1 MAAMPADTPVRPHDA
16 LRDWFPILHWSRG
29 YGRAQFAGDATAAAV
44 VTLLMIPQSL
54 AYALLAGLPAV
65 TGLYASL
72 LPLVVYALMG
82 TSPALATGPA
92 ALRSI
97 MSLAAVGTVV
107 TVGSTDFIAASL
119 LLAVLVGVL
128 LLVMGS
134 LRMGFIAGFL
144 SAPVLS
150 GFVTASGLLIAM
162 SQLPHLLG
170 TPLRSSNLWVFV
182 QSLWQ
187 HLSDLHTLTWMTG
200 LSALLALWATRR
212 WIKPLLRRLGVQAGA
227 ADLAAKAA
235 PLLILLGF
243 IALSQARGWAQQ
255 GLAVVGA
262 VPGGLPPFTLGLV
275 LGVAPSTLQALLLPA
290 LLIAML
296 TFVEQISIAQAF
308 AARRRERVDGDAEM
322 RAMGAANLAAGLTGG
337 HAVGASFSR
346 SAVLHEGG
354 ARTPAAGLMTAVLLG
369 ITALFFTPWLHH
381 LPLAVLAATILMA
394 LGSLLD
400 FGSFARTWRYSR
412 ADFAAQA
419 LTFGV
424 TLLVDLV
431 SGLTVG
437 VLASL
442 TLFIWRSSRPHIA
455 VVGNVPGTEHYR
467 NVLRHD
473 VVTQP
478 QVLGLRVD
486 ESLFF
491 ANARFL
497 EDRVNHEVV
506 ARPQLRH
513 LVLQCTAVND
523 IDASALETLLT
534 LNRRLQDAGVQ
545 LHLSEVKGP
554 VMDRLQR
561 SDFLQQLSG
570 RVFLTHHQAIT
581 ALDQQAPDP
590 AAQI

>member
-1 MAAMPADTPVRPHDA
+1 MKQVQS
-16 LRDWFPILHWSRG
+16 DWFPVLRWSRD
-29 YGRAQFAGDATAAAV
+29 YDRKALHGDLVAAAV
-44 VTLLMIPQSL
+44 VTLLLIPQSL
-54 AYALLAGLPAV
+54 AYAVLAGLPAV
-65 TGLYASL
+65 TGLYASM

-82 TSPALATGPA
+82 TSPVLAVGPA

-97 MSLAAVGTVV
+97 MSLATVGAVA
-107 TVGSTDFIAASL
+107 TVGSADFVAASL
-119 LLAVLVGVL
+119 LLAVMVGGML
-128 LLVMGS
+128 LLMGA

-170 TPLRSSNLWVFV
+170 IPLRVSNLWVFV
-182 QSLWQ
+182 HSLWEQ
-187 HLSDLHTLTWMTG
+187 AASIHALTLTVG
-200 LSALLALWATRR
+200 LAAMVALWAGKR
-212 WIKPLLRRLGVQAGA
+212 WFRQALNRVGLPIGA
-227 ADLAAKAA
+227 ADMVSKAA
-235 PLLILLGF
+235 PLLILAGF
-243 IALSQARGWAQQ
+243 IVLNLVMEWSAQ

-262 VPGGLPPFTLGLV
+262 VPGGLPPFTLGTV
-275 LGVAPSTLQALLLPA
+275 LGVAPATLQALLLPA

-308 AARRRERVDGDAEM
+308 AAKRRERVDGDAEM
-322 RAMGAANLAAGLTGG
+322 RAMGAANLVAGLSGA
-337 HAVGASFSR
+337 HAVGSSFSR
-346 SAVLHEGG
+346 SAVQNEAG
-354 ARTPAAGLMTAVLLG
+354 ARTPATSLLTAVMLG
-369 ITALFFTPWLHH
+369 ITALFFTPWLYH

-394 LGSLLD
+394 LGSLID
-400 FGSFARTWRYSR
+400 FGSFARTWRFSR

-419 LTFGV
+419 LTFSV

-442 TLFIWRSSRPHIA
+442 TLHIWRSSRPHIA

-467 NVLRHD
+467 NVLRHE
-473 VVTQP
+473 VVTHP
-478 QVLGLRVD
+478 HILGLRVD

-497 EDRVNHEVV
+497 EDRVNAEVASHPDV
-506 ARPQLRH
+506 RH
-513 LVLQCTAVND
+513 VVLQCTAVND
-523 IDASALETLLT
+523 IDASALESLLT
-534 LNRRLQDAGVQ
+534 LNQRLQEAGVQ

-561 SDFLQQLSG
+561 SSLPSQLSG
-570 RVFLTHHQAIT
+570 RVFLSHHQAVEALRT
-581 ALDQQAPDP
+581 AG
-590 AAQI
+590 

>member
-1 MAAMPADTPVRPHDA
+1 MPSGLP
-16 LRDWFPILHWSRG
+16 DWFPVLRWSRG
-29 YGRAQFAGDATAAAV
+29 YGRQQLAGDATAAAV
-44 VTLLMIPQSL
+44 VTLLLIPQSL

-65 TGLYASL
+65 TGLYASM

-82 TSPALATGPA
+82 SSPVLGTGPA

-97 MSLAAVGTVV
+97 MSLAAVGTVAS
-107 TVGSTDFIAASL
+107 VGSADFVAASL
-119 LLAVLVGVL
+119 LLAALVGGL
-128 LLVMGS
+128 LLLMGA

-150 GFVTASGLLIAM
+150 GFVTASGLLIVM

-170 TPLRSSNLWVFV
+170 VPLRGSNLWVFA

-187 HLSDLHTLTWMTG
+187 QIGALHPLTLGVG
-200 LSALLALWATRR
+200 LAALLALWAARR
-212 WIKPLLRRLGVQAGA
+212 WLQAALQRLGLPPAGA
-227 ADLAAKAA
+227 DRVAKAA
-235 PLLILLGF
+235 PLLIIVITIGLTQALGWHD
-243 IALSQARGWAQQ
+243 R
-255 GLAVVGA
+255 GLAVVGS
-262 VPGGLPPFTLGLV
+262 VPGGWPPFTLGV
-275 LGVAPSTLQALLLPA
+275 VFGVAPATLQALLLPA

-308 AARRRERVDGDAEM
+308 AAKRRERIDSDAEM

-346 SAVLHEGG
+346 SAVLHGGG
-354 ARTPAAGLMTAVLLG
+354 ACTPAAGLLTALLLG
-369 ITALFFTPWLHH
+369 TVALFFTPWLHH

-400 FGSFARTWRYSR
+400 FGSFARTWRYSH

-437 VLASL
+437 VIASL
-442 TLFIWRSSRPHIA
+442 TLYIWRSSRPHIA

-467 NVLRHD
+467 NVLRHE
-473 VVTQP
+473 VITHP
-478 QVLGLRVD
+478 HILSLRVD
-486 ESLFF
+486 ENLFF
-491 ANARFL
+491 ANTRFL
-497 EDRVNHEVV
+497 EDRVNAEVTD
-506 ARPQLRH
+506 RPALRH
-513 LVLQCTAVND
+513 VVLQCTAVNT
-523 IDASALETLLT
+523 IDTSALESLLAI
-534 LNRRLQDAGVQ
+534 NRHLQDAGIQ

-561 SDFLQQLSG
+561 SDLLQQLSG
-570 RVFLTHHQAIT
+570 RVFLTHHQAVT
-581 ALDQQAPDP
+581 EL
-590 AAQI
+590 AAG

>member
-1 MAAMPADTPVRPHDA
+1 MKPTLP
-16 LRDWFPILHWSRG
+16 DWFPVLRWARG
-29 YGRAQFAGDATAAAV
+29 YGRGAFGADLTAAAV
-44 VTLLMIPQSL
+44 VTLLLIPQSL

-65 TGLYASL
+65 TGLYASM

-82 TSPALATGPA
+82 TSPVLAAGPA

-97 MSLAAVGTVV
+97 MSLAAVGAVA
-107 TVGSTDFIAASL
+107 TVGSPDFIAASL
-119 LLAVLVGVL
+119 LLAVLVGGL
-128 LLVMGS
+128 LLLMGA

-162 SQLPHLLG
+162 SQVPHVLG
-170 TPLRSSNLWVFV
+170 MELRGSNLWVFLKG
-182 QSLWQ
+182 LWQ
-187 HLSDLHTLTWMTG
+187 QAGAMHPLTLGVG
-200 LSALLALWATRR
+200 LAAMLALWASKR
-212 WIKPLLRRLGVQAGA
+212 WLKAALLRLGLPLGG
-227 ADLAAKAA
+227 ADLVAKAA
-235 PLLILLGF
+235 PLLIIVIAIVLTQALG
-243 IALSQARGWAQQ
+243 LNGQ
-255 GLAVVGA
+255 GLAVVGS
-262 VPGGLPPFTLGLV
+262 VPGGLPPFTLGAV
-275 LGVAPSTLQALLLPA
+275 VGVAPATLQALLLPA

-308 AARRRERVDGDAEM
+308 AAKRRERVDSDAEM
-322 RAMGAANLAAGLTGG
+322 RAMGAANLAAGLSGG

-346 SAVLHEGG
+346 SAVMHEGG
-354 ARTPAAGLMTAVLLG
+354 ARTPAAGLLTALLLG
-369 ITALFFTPWLHH
+369 TVALFFKPWLHQ

-437 VLASL
+437 VIASL
-442 TLFIWRSSRPHIA
+442 TLYIWRSSRPHIA

-467 NVLRHD
+467 NVLRHE
-473 VVTQP
+473 VITHP
-478 QVLGLRVD
+478 HILSLRVD
-486 ESLFF
+486 ENLFF
-491 ANARFL
+491 ANTRFL
-497 EDRVNHEVV
+497 EDRVNAEVTG
-506 ARPQLRH
+506 RPELRH
-513 LVLQCTAVND
+513 VVLQCTAINT
-523 IDASALETLLT
+523 IDTSALESLLGINQH
-534 LNRRLQDAGVQ
+534 LKDAGVK

-561 SDFLQQLSG
+561 SELLQRLTGQ
-570 RVFLTHHQAIT
+570 VFMTQHQAVA
-581 ALDQQAPDP
+581 ALAEAPV
-590 AAQI
+590 AGSA

>member
-1 MAAMPADTPVRPHDA
+1 MKPTLP
-16 LRDWFPILHWSRG
+16 DWFPVLRWARG
-29 YGRAQFAGDATAAAV
+29 YGRGSLTGDLTAATV

-65 TGLYASL
+65 TGLYASM

-82 TSPALATGPA
+82 TSPVLAAGPA

-97 MSLAAVGTVV
+97 MSLAAVGAVV
-107 TVGSTDFIAASL
+107 QVGSADFIAASL
-119 LLAVLVGVL
+119 LLAVLVGGL
-128 LLVMGS
+128 LLLMGA

-162 SQLPHLLG
+162 SQLPHVLG
-170 TPLRSSNLWVFV
+170 IPLRGSNLWVFG

-187 HLSDLHTLTWMTG
+187 QAGQWHALTLGVG
-200 LSALLALWATRR
+200 LAAMLALWAAKR
-212 WIKPLLRRLGVQAGA
+212 WLSAVLQRLGLPAGF
-227 ADLAAKAA
+227 ADLLAKAA
-235 PLLILLGF
+235 PLLIIVIA
-243 IALSQARGWAQQ
+243 IALTQALGWNGR
-255 GLAVVGA
+255 GLAVVGS
-262 VPGGLPPFTLGLV
+262 VPGGLPPFTLGTV
-275 LGVAPSTLQALLLPA
+275 LGVAPATVQAMLLPA

-308 AARRRERVDGDAEM
+308 AAKRRERVDSDAEM
-322 RAMGAANLAAGLTGG
+322 RAMGAANLAAGLSGG

-346 SAVLHEGG
+346 SAVMHGSG
-354 ARTPAAGLMTAVLLG
+354 AHTPAAGLLTALLLG
-369 ITALFFTPWLHH
+369 TVALFFTPWLHQ

-400 FGSFARTWRYSR
+400 FGSFRRTWRYSR

-437 VLASL
+437 VIASL
-442 TLFIWRSSRPHIA
+442 TLYIWRSSRPHIA

-467 NVLRHD
+467 NVLRHE
-473 VVTQP
+473 VITHP
-478 QVLGLRVD
+478 HILSLRVD
-486 ESLFF
+486 ENLFF
-491 ANARFL
+491 ANTRFL
-497 EDRVNHEVV
+497 EDRLNAEVM
-506 ARPQLRH
+506 ARPDLRH
-513 LVLQCTAVND
+513 VVLQCTAVNT
-523 IDASALETLLT
+523 IDTSALES
-534 LNRRLQDAGVQ
+534 LQGINQHLKDAGVQ

-561 SDFLQQLSG
+561 SDLLQQLTG
-570 RVFLTHHQAIT
+570 QVFMTQHQAVT
-581 ALDQQAPDP
+581 ALVG
-590 AAQI
+590 AAS

>member
-1 MAAMPADTPVRPHDA
+1 MRKSSVK
-16 LRDWFPILHWSRG
+16 DWFPVLHWARG
-29 YGRAQFAGDATAAAV
+29 YNRSALSSDLTAAAV
-44 VTLLMIPQSL
+44 VTLLLIPQSL

-65 TGLYASL
+65 TGLYASM

-82 TSPALATGPA
+82 TSPVLAAGPA

-97 MSLAAVGTVV
+97 MSLAAVGAVA
-107 TVGSTDFIAASL
+107 TVGSADFIAASL
-119 LLAVLVGVL
+119 LLALLVGGL
-128 LLVMGS
+128 LLLMGA
-134 LRMGFIAGFL
+134 LRMGFIVGFL

-162 SQLPHLLG
+162 SQWPHLLG
-170 TPLRSSNLWVFV
+170 VPLRGSNLWVFV

-187 HLSDLHTLTWMTG
+187 QAGQWHALTLGVG
-200 LSALLALWATRR
+200 LATLLALWAARR
-212 WIKPLLRRLGVQAGA
+212 WLKAVLLRLGLNPAV
-227 ADLAAKAA
+227 ADLVAKAA
-235 PLLILLGF
+235 PLLVIV
-243 IALSQARGWAQQ
+243 IAIGLTAALDWAAQ
-255 GLAVVGA
+255 GLAVLGS
-262 VPGGLPPFTLGLV
+262 VPGGFPPFTLGAV
-275 LGVAPSTLQALLLPA
+275 IGVAPATVQALLLPA

-308 AARRRERVDGDAEM
+308 AAKRRERVDGDAEM
-322 RAMGAANLAAGLTGG
+322 RAMGAANIAAGLSGG

-354 ARTPAAGLMTAVLLG
+354 ARTPAAGLLTAWLLG
-369 ITALFFTPWLHH
+369 TTALFFTPWLHQ

-437 VLASL
+437 LIASL
-442 TLFIWRSSRPHIA
+442 TLHIWRSSRPHIA
-455 VVGNVPGTEHYR
+455 VLGNVPGTEHYR
-467 NVLRHD
+467 NVLRHE

-478 QVLGLRVD
+478 HILGLRVD

-497 EDRVNHEVV
+497 EDRVNAEVV

-523 IDASALETLLT
+523 IDASALESLQSI
-534 LNRRLQDAGVQ
+534 NQRLQDVGVQ

-570 RVFLTHHQAIT
+570 GVFLTHHQAVA
-581 ALDQQAPDP
+581 ALSAGD
-590 AAQI
+590 

>member
-1 MAAMPADTPVRPHDA
+1 MRPS
-16 LRDWFPILHWSRG
+16 LNDWFPVLQWSRG
-29 YGRAQFAGDATAAAV
+29 YGRQQFAGDATAAAV
-44 VTLLMIPQSL
+44 VTLLLIPQSL
-54 AYALLAGLPAV
+54 AYALLAGMPAV
-65 TGLYASL
+65 TGLYASM

-82 TSPALATGPA
+82 TSPVLGTGPA

-97 MSLAAVGTVV
+97 MSLAAVGAVV
-107 TVGSTDFIAASL
+107 GVGSADFIATTL
-119 LLAVLVGVL
+119 LLAVMVGVL
-128 LLVMGS
+128 LLIMGA

-144 SAPVLS
+144 SGPVLS
-150 GFVTASGLLIAM
+150 GFVTGAGLLIAI
-162 SQLPHLLG
+162 SQLPLVLG
-170 TPLRSSNLWVFV
+170 TSLRTANLPEFL

-187 HLSDLHTLTWMTG
+187 QRGELHGLTLAVGAAAM
-200 LSALLALWATRR
+200 LALWAAKR
-212 WIKPLLRRLGVQAGA
+212 WLKALLQRAGVGVGA
-227 ADLAAKAA
+227 ADLVTRAA
-235 PLLILLGF
+235 PLLILIGF
-243 IALSQARGWAQQ
+243 ILLTQTTNWLAH
-255 GLAVVGA
+255 GLAVVGT
-262 VPGGLPPFTLGLV
+262 VPSGLPPFTLSSV
-275 LGVAPSTLQALLLPA
+275 LGAEMSTVQALLLPA

-322 RAMGAANLAAGLTGG
+322 RAMGAANIAAGLTGA

-346 SAVLHEGG
+346 TAVLHDAG
-354 ARTPAAGLMTAVLLG
+354 ARTPASHLLTALLLG
-369 ITALFFTPWLHH
+369 ITALFFTPWLYH
-381 LPLAVLAATILMA
+381 LPLAVLAATILIA

-400 FGSFARTWRYSR
+400 FGSFARSWRYSR

-437 VLASL
+437 VIASL
-442 TLFIWRSSRPHIA
+442 ALYIWRSSRPHIA

-497 EDRVNHEVV
+497 EDRLNAEV
-506 ARPQLRH
+506 ASRPALRH
-513 LVLQCTAVND
+513 VVLQCTAVND
-523 IDASALETLLT
+523 IDTSALESLLAI
-534 LNRRLQDAGVQ
+534 NQRLQEAGIA

-561 SDFLQQLSG
+561 SDLLAKLSG
-570 RVFLTHHQAIT
+570 RVFLTHHQAVQ
-581 ALDQQAPDP
+581 ALDAER
-590 AAQI
+590 

>member
-1 MAAMPADTPVRPHDA
+1 V
-16 LRDWFPILHWSRG
+16 
-29 YGRAQFAGDATAAAV
+29 
-44 VTLLMIPQSL
+44 
-54 AYALLAGLPAV
+54 
-65 TGLYASL
+65 
-72 LPLVVYALMG
+72 
-82 TSPALATGPA
+82 
-92 ALRSI
+92 
-97 MSLAAVGTVV
+97 
-107 TVGSTDFIAASL
+107 
-119 LLAVLVGVL
+119 
-128 LLVMGS
+128 
-134 LRMGFIAGFL
+134 FL
-144 SAPVLS
+144 
-150 GFVTASGLLIAM
+150 
-162 SQLPHLLG
+162 
-170 TPLRSSNLWVFV
+170 

-187 HLSDLHTLTWMTG
+187 HLADLHTLTWLTG
-200 LSALLALWATRR
+200 LAALLTLWAARR
-212 WIKPLLRRLGVQAGA
+212 WLKPLLRRCGLPPA
-227 ADLAAKAA
+227 ALDLLAKAA
-235 PLLILLGF
+235 PLLIMVAF
-243 IALSQARGWAQQ
+243 IVLTQRLDWAAQ

-262 VPGGLPPFTLGLV
+262 VPAGLPSLTVGSL
-275 LGVAPSTLQALLLPA
+275 LGVAPATLQALLLPA

-308 AARRRERVDGDAEM
+308 AAKRRERVDGDAEM

-346 SAVLHEGG
+346 TAVLHEGG
-354 ARTPAAGLMTAVLLG
+354 ARTPAAGLITALLLG
-369 ITALFFTPWLHH
+369 LTALFFTPWLYH

-437 VLASL
+437 VIASL
-442 TLFIWRSSRPHIA
+442 TLYIWRSSRPHIA

-467 NVLRHD
+467 NVLRHE

-497 EDRVNHEVV
+497 EERVNAEVA
-506 ARPQLRH
+506 ARPPLRH

-523 IDASALETLLT
+523 IDTSALETLLA
-534 LNRRLQDAGVQ
+534 LNRRLQEAGVQ

-561 SDFLQQLSG
+561 SDLLRQLSG
-570 RVFLTHHQAIT
+570 RVFLTHHQAVT
-581 ALDQQAPDP
+581 EL
-590 AAQI
+590 AAG

>member
-1 MAAMPADTPVRPHDA
+1 MSQRPS
-16 LRDWFPILHWSRG
+16 DWFPILRWG
-29 YGRAQFAGDATAAAV
+29 TAYGREALTADLTAAAV
-44 VTLLMIPQSL
+44 VTLLLIPQSL

-65 TGLYASL
+65 TGLYASM

-82 TSPALATGPA
+82 TSPVLGVGPA

-97 MSLAAVGTVV
+97 MSLATVGAVA
-107 TVGSTDFIAASL
+107 TVGSADFVAASL
-119 LLAVLVGVL
+119 LLAVMVGGML
-128 LLVMGS
+128 LLMGA
-134 LRMGFIAGFL
+134 LRMGFMAGFL

-162 SQLPHLLG
+162 SQLPHVLG
-170 TPLRSSNLWVFV
+170 IPLRGSNLGVFV
-182 QSLWQ
+182 LSLWQ
-187 HLSDLHTLTWMTG
+187 HVASIHAMTLGVG
-200 LSALLALWATRR
+200 LAAMLALWVSKHWSRAV
-212 WIKPLLRRLGVQAGA
+212 LRALRMPPGA
-227 ADLAAKAA
+227 ADLVAKAA
-235 PLLILLGF
+235 PLLVIAVA
-243 IALSQARGWAQQ
+243 IALTASLGWDDR
-255 GLAVVGA
+255 GLAVVGH
-262 VPGGLPPFTLGLV
+262 VPEGLPKFTLDAV
-275 LGVAPSTLQALLLPA
+275 TGVAPGTVQALLLPA

-308 AARRRERVDGDAEM
+308 AAKRRERVDSDAEM

-346 SAVLHEGG
+346 SAVTHEGG
-354 ARTPAAGLMTAVLLG
+354 ARTPATSLLAALLLG
-369 ITALFFTPWLHH
+369 TTALFFTPWLYH

-400 FGSFARTWRYSR
+400 FGSFARTWRFSR

-419 LTFGV
+419 LTFSV

-442 TLFIWRSSRPHIA
+442 TLHIWRSSRPHIA

-467 NVLRHD
+467 NVLRHE
-473 VVTQP
+473 VVTHP
-478 QVLGLRVD
+478 HILGLRVD

-497 EDRVNHEVV
+497 EDRVNAEMASHPDV
-506 ARPQLRH
+506 RH
-513 LVLQCTAVND
+513 VVLQCTAVND
-523 IDASALETLLT
+523 IDASALESLLT
-534 LNRRLQDAGVQ
+534 LNQRLQEAGVQ

-561 SDFLQQLSG
+561 SSLPAQLSG
-570 RVFLTHHQAIT
+570 RVFLSHHQAVE
-581 ALDQQAPDP
+581 ALR
-590 AAQI
+590 AAG